1 MQSLKEH
8 FKNSQ
13 SNIFVN
19 LIYNEWDKPD
29 STNRT
34 QRRVNNVPMETL
46 LQEYGNWIYECA
58 YTTLKTVNRT
68 ELDVWAI
75 ATDERRYSEE
85 YRNSK
90 EHVQEEQ
97 ER

>member
-8 FKNSQ
+8 FINCT
-13 SNIFVN
+13 SNTFVN
-19 LIYNEWDKPD
+19 LIYDEWERPG

-34 QRRVNNVPMETL
+34 QRRINNMPAEKL

-58 YTTLKTVNRT
+58 YTTLRTVNRT

-85 YRNSK
+85 YRKLKDNI
-90 EHVQEEQ
+90 QEEQ